1 MGALTSELE
10 TAGASIFPAGN
21 AATRPARVGDGE
33 GEPGAETCGLDPLSA
48 AGFDGTG
55 FATAGAG
62 GQSRPV
68 LSLALR
74 PKLSL
79 RDAPWLVRLR
89 GGGGDAGIGAVGEDA
104 GVVSSSV
111 GNDSDGDDGPV
122 ELKGEEEA
130 SQAADQGGTLGGKGA
145 GDAGDHEML
154 VDQKVV
160 PTFPEEEGV
169 MGDGDGVSGVVGG
182 EDDDD
187 EEVLADRNGIFAANG
202 DHGGAMGAEGATYGK
217 VELGGRAGMS
227 GIGDANEYDSDPNE
241 YDSGVLDGQ
250 DDDDGQGWDEDEFEY
265 GDGDLEGESGEADGR
280 MGGGVKSPARMQ
292 YEEFL
297 RQLSSKMSSKLDT
310 EQRGQRA
317 MAETQAMVGNA
328 TIDRACSV
336 FAMQGRRDYM
346 EDAFAIHF
354 PPRSEVRLAADADDA
369 LGRCGKPCVCLRLQS
384 MRGCNAAARAALT
397 LQHVC
402 L

>member
-1 MGALTSELE
+1 M
-10 TAGASIFPAGN
+10 P
-21 AATRPARVGDGE
+21 
-33 GEPGAETCGLDPLSA
+33 
-48 AGFDGTG
+48 
-55 FATAGAG
+55 
-62 GQSRPV
+62 
-68 LSLALR
+68 SLALR

-89 GGGGDAGIGAVGEDA
+89 GGGGDAGVGAAGEDA

-111 GNDSDGDDGPV
+111 VSGSDCDDGPV
-122 ELKGEEEA
+122 ELKGEEED
-130 SQAADQGGTLGGKGA
+130 SQAADEGGRDGGKGA
-145 GDAGDHEML
+145 GDGGDHEML
-154 VDQKVV
+154 VDQEVV

-169 MGDGDGVSGVVGG
+169 MGDGGGVGGVVG
-182 EDDDD
+182 EKDDDDD
-187 EEVLADRNGIFAANG
+187 EEVLADQNGIFAENG

-227 GIGDANEYDSDPNE
+227 GIGDANEYDSDANE
-241 YDSGVLDGQ
+241 YDSGVLHGQ

-265 GDGDLEGESGEADGR
+265 GDGDLEGERGEADAR

-297 RQLSSKMSSKLDT
+297 RQLSSKMSHKLDT

-369 LGRCGKPCVCLRLQS
+369 LARCGKPCVCLRLQS